1 MAQSHKMLMEVNME
15 TRVAIIG
22 IIVEESGSVEKL
34 NHILHDYGMYIIGR
48 MGLPY
53 REKGISIISIAMDAP
68 QDIISAL
75 SGKLGKLPGVSTKA
89 AYSKIFGKNE
99 KDESQ

>member
-1 MAQSHKMLMEVNME
+1 ME

-22 IIVEESGSVEKL
+22 IIVEDSNSVEKL
-34 NHILHDYGMYIIGR
+34 NSILQDYGDYVIGR

-53 REKGISIISIAMDAP
+53 REKGISIISLAVDAS

-75 SGKLGKLPGVSTKA
+75 SGKLGRLPGVSTKTL
-89 AYSKIFGKNE
+89 YSKVTGMTRTE
-99 KDESQ
+99 E